1 MGSHIQTLASGTVH
15 IWQIGLSLPEE
26 RIQSCRELLSED
38 EVQRAGRFYFDRDRN
53 HFIAARTAMRSILA
67 RYLNLAPREIAFRY
81 GEKGK
86 PELASDLEESGLR
99 FNLSH
104 SHEQAMFAV
113 TRHCSI
119 GVDIEY
125 VNRKFAT
132 AEIAERFFSPG
143 EAGTLSRF
151 RAEDQAGAFFSCWTR
166 KEAYIK
172 AVGEGLS
179 LALDSFEV
187 AFGPGVPAKLLR
199 SDHSPHELSRWSMYN
214 LPAPPDYAAAL
225 AVEGA
230 DHRLDEQKW
239 SWNL

>member
-1 MGSHIQTLASGTVH
+1 MGSQQTLVSGTVH
-15 IWQIGLSLPEE
+15 IWLIGLRLPEE
-26 RIQSCRELLSED
+26 RIQSGRGLLSSD
-38 EVQRAGRFYFDRDRN
+38 EIQRADRFHFDRDRN
-53 HFIAARTAMRSILA
+53 RFIAARTAVRSILA
-67 RYLNLAPREIAFRY
+67 EYLNLAPQAIAFRY
-81 GEKGK
+81 CEKGK
-86 PELASDLEESGLR
+86 PELASGLEESGLR

-104 SHEQAMFAV
+104 SHDYAMFAV
-113 TRHCSI
+113 ARHCCI

-125 VNRKFAT
+125 VNREFAT
-132 AEIAERFFSPG
+132 AEIAGRFFSPG
-143 EAGTLSRF
+143 EADTLSRF

-199 SDHSPHELSRWSMYN
+199 SEHSPHELSRWSMYN

-225 AVEGA
+225 VVEGA

-239 SWNL
+239 FWNP

>member
-1 MGSHIQTLASGTVH
+1 MGSLQTLASGTVH
-15 IWQIGLSLPEE
+15 IWPIGLSLPEGQL
-26 RIQSCRELLSED
+26 QSCRRVLSED
-38 EVQRAGRFYFDRDRN
+38 EIQRADRFYFDRDRN
-53 HFIAARTAMRSILA
+53 RFIAARTAVRSILA
-67 RYLNLAPREIAFRY
+67 EYLNLAPREIAFRY

-86 PELASDLEESGLR
+86 PELAADLADSGLR

-104 SHEQAMFAV
+104 SHEHAILAV
-113 TRHCSI
+113 ARHCCT

-125 VNRKFAT
+125 VNKEFAT
-132 AEIAERFFSPG
+132 AEIARRFFSPN
-143 EAGTLSRF
+143 EADTLSRF

-187 AFGPGVPAKLLR
+187 AFGPGIPAKLLR
-199 SDHSPHELSRWSMYN
+199 SEHSPHELSRWSMYN

-225 AVEGA
+225 VVEGA
-230 DHRLDEQKW
+230 DHTLNERKW
-239 SWNL
+239 DWELR

>member
-1 MGSHIQTLASGTVH
+1 MSSRTQALASGTVH

-26 RIQSCRELLSED
+26 RIHSCRRVLSQD
-38 EVQRAGRFYFDRDRN
+38 EIQRADRFYFDRDRN
-53 HFIAARTAMRSILA
+53 RFLAARTAMRSILA
-67 RYLNLAPREIAFRY
+67 EYLNLAPQAITFRY

-86 PELASDLEESGLR
+86 PELAADLADSGLQ

-104 SHEQAMFAV
+104 SHEHAIFAAA
-113 TRHCSI
+113 RHNCI

-125 VNRKFAT
+125 VNREFAT

-143 EAGTLSRF
+143 EADTLSRF

-179 LALDSFEV
+179 LGLDSFEV

-199 SDHSPHELSRWSMYN
+199 SDRSPHELSRWSMYN

-225 AVEGA
+225 VVEGA
-230 DHRLDEQKW
+230 DHQLDVQKW
-239 SWNL
+239 SWEL